1 MATNCLVCGRELWVG
16 GGYKLCSAKCRK
28 ERERERE
35 RQSRGSKLT
44 CRACGQKLPRYKH
57 KFCSPACK
65 RKYERQQAGKP
76 LNCICGLPLEGGR
89 RKFCSSACDRRD
101 YKTRNR
107 EKIRERRRNDRAIVK
122 AVRELG
128 WLDEKP

>member
-1 MATNCLVCGRELWVG
+1 MICGRELWVG
-16 GGYKLCSAKCRK
+16 DGYKFCSTKCRD
-28 ERERERE
+28 ERRRE
-35 RQSRGSKLT
+35 RQRQERGGELT

-76 LNCICGLPLEGGR
+76 LNCICGRPLEVR
-89 RKFCSSACDRRD
+89 QQKFCSSACERKN
-101 YKTRNR
+101 YKSRNR
-107 EKIRERRRNDRAIVK
+107 EKIRERNKNNRAIVR